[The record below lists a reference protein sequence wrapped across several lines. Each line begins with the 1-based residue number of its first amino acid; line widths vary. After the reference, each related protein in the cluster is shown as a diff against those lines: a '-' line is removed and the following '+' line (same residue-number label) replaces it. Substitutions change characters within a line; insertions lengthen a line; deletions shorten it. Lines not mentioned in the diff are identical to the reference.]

1 MVCFSLY
8 KIQFPSC
15 FKFQDVP
22 NFNSEFFSADTI
34 LSEPNPPQNTK
45 STLTAEDLWGQC
57 LLYIKDRIPD
67 HAYQTWF
74 DGIIAA
80 GMSNEGITLQVPNQ
94 FHYEWLES
102 KYRHLIDNALK
113 ECAAHP
119 LVVNYSVVISDK
131 TIDEIPKLIE
141 KEKPIP
147 PGYQRKSQLNS
158 RYIFEN
164 FIEGKSNQFA
174 KAAAI
179 SVADTPGQTPY
190 NPLLIYSNPGL
201 GKTHLLQAIGNK
213 ILKQNKNMHVV
224 YLTSEKFMLNFISSI
239 QKNRST
245 EFANN
250 YRNVDMFLLDDVQ
263 FFQGKKETQEQ
274 FFHLFNDLYQ
284 KGRQVVLTT
293 DRHPN
298 DLKGLKER
306 LVSRFQSGLIV
317 DIQPPDLETR
327 IAILM
332 KKAEDDSLEIPYDV
346 TEFIAS
352 AIKGDIRAMEGA
364 LVKLLALSSL
374 RREDITMSL
383 AQQVL
388 TNIIGDHSLEDIT
401 IDKILKYVCRKMKI
415 SERQV
420 MGKSRT
426 MNIALARQL
435 AMYLSKELTSASLA
449 NIGSH
454 IGGRDHSTV
463 IHACKNIDKKALA
476 ESDFKRKLE
485 VMKNEISGQ

>member
-1 MVCFSLY
+1 MNNTDT
-8 KIQFPSC
+8 PSAE
-15 FKFQDVP
+15 K
-22 NFNSEFFSADTI
+22 SAW
-34 LSEPNPPQNTK
+34 TK
-45 STLTAEDLWGQC
+45 DELWGKC
-57 LLYIKDRIPD
+57 LLYIKDRIQEQ
-67 HAYQTWF
+67 AFQTWF
-74 DGIIAA
+74 DGIVATTL
-80 GMSNEGITLQVPNQ
+80 NEEGITLQVPNQ

-113 ECAAHP
+113 EYAEFP
-119 LVVNYSVVISDK
+119 MLVNYSVVISEK
-131 TIDEIPKLIE
+131 SIDEIPTLTP

-147 PGYQRKSQLNS
+147 RGYQRKSQLNS
-158 RYIFEN
+158 RYTFEN

-174 KAAAI
+174 KAAAT

-190 NPLLIYSNPGL
+190 NPLLIYSSPGL

-213 ILKQNKNMHVV
+213 IIKQNRNMRVV
-224 YLTSEKFMLNFISSI
+224 YLTSEKFMLDFISAI

-245 EFANN
+245 EFTSN
-250 YRNVDMFLLDDVQ
+250 YRNVDMLLLDDAQ
-263 FFQGKKETQEQ
+263 FFQSKEQTQEQ
-274 FFHLFNDLYQ
+274 FFHLFNDLFQ
-284 KGRQVVLTT
+284 KGKQIVLTT
-293 DRHPN
+293 DRHPSE
-298 DLKGLKER
+298 LKGLKDR

-332 KKAEDDSLEIPYDV
+332 KKAEDDGLEIPYDV

-364 LVKLLALSSL
+364 MVKLLALSSL
-374 RREDITMSL
+374 RREDITMNL

-388 TNIIGDHSLEDIT
+388 KNLLGDNLFADIT
-401 IDKILKYVCRKMKI
+401 IDQIIKYVCREMKI
-415 SERQV
+415 SERQLL
-420 MGKSRT
+420 GKSRT
-426 MNIALARQL
+426 MEVALARQL
-435 AMYLSKELTSASLA
+435 AMYLSKELTNASLA

-476 ESDFKRKLE
+476 ESDFQRKIE
-485 VMKNEISGQ
+485 NMKNEISGLKISNIEKGNI

>member
-1 MVCFSLY
+1 
-8 KIQFPSC
+8 
-15 FKFQDVP
+15 
-22 NFNSEFFSADTI
+22 